1 MTAYLPHYWSVFLE
15 AFYFGPSAT
24 YLFGAYHP
32 PTNGNRREGIVLCNP
47 FGQEYLRAHRSLR
60 RLAINLSA
68 LGYAVLRFDYR
79 GTGDSAGTI
88 DGVTADDW
96 QEDIRLAVQELID
109 IAAVPKVALLGLRV
123 GALLA
128 AQVAAN
134 NPQISRLVMWDP
146 IVHGQVY
153 IDEFHQEIAKGPTRS
168 RFISGDGAL
177 YFNGFSMPRSFQT
190 SVAALNLCKTQGLQ
204 AVAVAEIVSH
214 DAAAFGDLRSSL
226 SSLPRFV
233 YELAPAPHDWNYVDH
248 VGGILWPQ
256 PIVQAIATYFSSS
269 QR

>member
-1 MTAYLPHYWSVFLE
+1 ME
-15 AFYFGPSAT
+15 AFYFGPSST

-32 PTNGNRREGIVLCNP
+32 PQNGNRREGIVICNP

-68 LGYAVLRFDYR
+68 LGYSVLRFDYR

-88 DGVTADDW
+88 DKVTADDW
-96 QEDIRLAVQELID
+96 QEDIRHAIQELMD
-109 IAAVPKVALLGLRV
+109 IAAVPKVSLLGLRL

-134 NPQISRLVMWDP
+134 NSQISRLVMWDP
-146 IVHGQVY
+146 IVSGKTY
-153 IDEFHQEIAKGPTRS
+153 IDGFQKEIAEESSRS
-168 RFISGDGAL
+168 RFVDSEGAL

-190 SVAALNLCKTQGLQ
+190 SVAELDLRNAQGLQ
-204 AVAVAEIVSH
+204 DVAVAEIVAH
-214 DAAAFGDLRSSL
+214 EAADFIELRNNL
-226 SSLPRFV
+226 SNLPRFF
-233 YELAPAPHDWNYVDH
+233 YEFAAAPHDWNYVDH

-256 PIVQAIATYFSSS
+256 PIVQAIETYFSSS